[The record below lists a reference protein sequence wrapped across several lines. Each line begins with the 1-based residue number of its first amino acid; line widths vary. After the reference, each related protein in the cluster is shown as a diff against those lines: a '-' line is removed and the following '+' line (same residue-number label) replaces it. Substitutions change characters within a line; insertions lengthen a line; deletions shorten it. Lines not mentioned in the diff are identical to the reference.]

1 MILRTFC
8 KIASHF
14 TNYKKIIDCKTHR
27 YRGIVKWGVFGDNYR
42 IIFSSSPQKH
52 MLWYSLEVPQ

>member
-1 MILRTFC
+1 MILHTFC

-27 YRGIVKWGVFGDNYR
+27 YRGIVKGEYLV
-42 IIFSSSPQKH
+42 II
-52 MLWYSLEVPQ
+52 MG